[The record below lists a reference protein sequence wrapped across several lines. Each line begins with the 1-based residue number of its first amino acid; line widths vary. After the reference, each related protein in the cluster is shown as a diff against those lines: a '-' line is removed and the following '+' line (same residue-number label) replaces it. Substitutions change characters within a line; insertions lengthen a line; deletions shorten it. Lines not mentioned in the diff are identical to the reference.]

1 MDHAPYSA
9 TAVSDPDSGR
19 LIDVLLEDA
28 GKRRHLCGRGGESSL
43 EATVQ
48 EAMAARETPVF
59 VGFGLGRGPVE
70 ALASGVGQIVVV
82 DRETPILSVTLT
94 ASGLAGDSRLTIV
107 SDPDPDQAAKTAL
120 AFLPASFCGRVR
132 VILHPAYVRLNRSYY
147 LDVVNRLRARAV
159 FRQHIGYPKF
169 SGATPR
175 VLLVQSDYF
184 LVAEIAAALQRLE
197 IPTRYLPLPDLAR
210 GQTEFIEA
218 LLAAVTAFRPDFLL
232 TVNHLGLDREGRL
245 MELLA
250 ELKLPLAS
258 WFVDN
263 PHLILHDFPR
273 QTSSWC
279 TVFTW
284 DRDTVAS
291 LADMGFSNPVFLPL
305 ATDPDHFRPPCPTDP
320 PPEPGWSADVSFVGS
335 SMVRQVREPLA
346 RLAAFPEFVGVI
358 KDLAAQF
365 AQAGHRSVAHFLA
378 ETRPDLH
385 AVFHALPNVGH
396 RLDFELLLTWEATRQ
411 YRTRCVTAILPFAP
425 CIVGDRWWA
434 ETLPSD
440 PPWRLMAPLDYYRD
454 LPRFYPRSQVNL
466 NCTSMQMKGAIN
478 QRVFDIPASG
488 GFVLTDRREQLQLAF
503 SHDETACYDDPGEI
517 TSLVRHYLTNPAER
531 RNISFKA
538 REHILAKHT
547 YRHRLEALLDV
558 MVQNYS

>member
-1 MDHAPYSA
+1 MEQAPYSA
-9 TAVSDPDSGR
+9 TAVSDPDSGM
-19 LIDVLLEDA
+19 LVDVLLEDG
-28 GKRRHLCGRGGESSL
+28 GKRRHFCGRGGESSL

-59 VGFGLGRGPVE
+59 VGFGLGRGPVA
-70 ALASGVGQIVVV
+70 ALTSGVGQIVVV
-82 DRETPILSVTLT
+82 DRETPILDITLPAT
-94 ASGLAGDSRLTIV
+94 GLAGETRLAIV
-107 SDPDPDQAAKTAL
+107 SDPDPDCAAQTAL
-120 AFLPASFCGRVR
+120 ALLPASYGGRVR
-132 VILHPAYVRLNRSYY
+132 VILHPAYLRLNRSYY
-147 LDVVNRLRARAV
+147 LEVANRLRARAV
-159 FRQHIGYPKF
+159 FRQQVGYPKF

-184 LVAEIAAALQRLE
+184 LVAEIAAALHALE
-197 IPTRYLPLPDLAR
+197 IPTAFLPLTDLTR
-210 GQTEFIEA
+210 GQTTFIEA
-218 LLAAVTAFRPDFLL
+218 LLSAVADFRPDFLL
-232 TVNHLGLDREGRL
+232 TVNHLGMDREGRL

-291 LADMGFSNPVFLPL
+291 LADMGFSDPVFLPL
-305 ATDPDHFRPPCPTDP
+305 ATDPGHFHPTRPSDRPL
-320 PPEPGWSADVSFVGS
+320 EPGWTTDVSFVGS

-346 RLAAFPEFVGVI
+346 KLAGYSRLIGDLQALAAS
-358 KDLAAQF
+358 F
-365 AQAGHRSVAHFLA
+365 AQHGHRRVGRFLS

-385 AVFHALPNVGH
+385 ALYLALPDARH

-411 YRTRCVTAILPFAP
+411 YRTRCVAAILPFAP
-425 CIVGDRWWA
+425 CIVGDRGWT

-440 PPWRLMAPLDYYRD
+440 PSWRILAPLDYYRD
-454 LPRFYPRSQVNL
+454 LPRFYPLSKVSL

-478 QRVFDIPASG
+478 QRVFDVPACG

-503 SHDETACYDDPGEI
+503 SPDETACYDDPGEI
-517 TSLVRHYLTNPAER
+517 TSLVRYYLSHPAER
-531 RNISFKA
+531 RLISSKA
-538 REHILAKHT
+538 RKHILANHT
-547 YRHRLEALLDV
+547 YRHRLGALLDV
-558 MVQNYS
+558 MVKNYS